1 MVSLGRRPR
10 ATGRPEKCIF
20 HAPRK
25 KNGQKRPRRARFRAA
40 RAFHRVVGA
49 GVRTPVRPPGRPD
62 SGGGPAGRPARF
74 GGWSGPIFGVAGH
87 RAGHLGWPAVRP
99 ACPARGPRAG
109 HLVRTRKKRSGPRSG
124 PQKTARTRKK
134 RSGPF
139 GPATLARLAGP
150 LWGGGPARFR
160 GGPDGWPAR
169 FVGRSGPIG
178 GVVRPDLWGGP
189 ARFGGWSGPI
199 WGVVR
204 TGGRRSGHP
213 PDRVEPTTYRTPVPT

>member
-1 MVSLGRRPR
+1 MGKKDPGEPDFGLRAHSTEWWGPVS
-10 ATGRPEKCIF
+10 GRPSG
-20 HAPRK
+20 HP
-25 KNGQKRPRRARFRAA
+25 
-40 RAFHRVVGA
+40 A
-49 GVRTPVRPPGRPD
+49 GPIRGVVRTAVRPD
-62 SGGGPAGRPARF
+62 SGVGPARF
-74 GGWSGPIFGVAGH
+74 SA
-87 RAGHLGWPAVRP
+87 WPAT
-99 ACPARGPRAG
+99 GPRAG
-109 HLVRTRKKRSGPRSG
+109 HLVRTRKKRSGPAKNGPDRGPARKKRSG
-124 PQKTARTRKK
+124 PAKNGPDRGPDRKK

-189 ARFGGWSGPI
+189 ARLGGWSGPI

-213 PDRVEPTTYRTPVPT
+213 PDRVEPTTYRTPVPMRG